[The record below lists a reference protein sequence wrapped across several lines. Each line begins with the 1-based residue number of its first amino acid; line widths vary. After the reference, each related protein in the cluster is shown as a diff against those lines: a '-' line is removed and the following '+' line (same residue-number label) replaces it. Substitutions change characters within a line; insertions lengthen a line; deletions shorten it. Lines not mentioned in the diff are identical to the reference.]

1 MVATCTFYDAENIY
15 LNDLIIRSSGIND
28 HGEASSFNSFK
39 SRYHNIVVWG
49 LNPWTWDLNVFFDAR
64 SPSEKINMSASICSE
79 HVLHISYCN
88 QTSLHSSYLDET
100 QFGTRGSTEEEKY
113 LLGLLRFHCQ

>member
-1 MVATCTFYDAENIY
+1 MAQKSIY
-15 LNDLIIRSSGIND
+15 LNDLIICSSGIND

-64 SPSEKINMSASICSE
+64 SPSEINMSASTCSE

-88 QTSLHSSYLDET
+88 QTSLHFSYLNET
-100 QFGTRGSTEEEKY
+100 QFGTRGSIEEEKY
-113 LLGLLRFHCQ
+113 LLGL